1 MITIKFSF
9 VWILCALMVFGI
21 FTIIY
26 GIITQPSDCAG
37 FFLGGIVFILLADC
51 FCMFGSALYM
61 SHPTNGYE
69 LNPHGNTCAQFNYT
83 SSSFD
88 NYQPCIM
95 PTLQDNPY
103 EKQPLHPISWGLEFV
118 LGSFKAANGAVNFK
132 VT

>member
-1 MITIKFSF
+1 
-9 VWILCALMVFGI
+9 MVFGI

-51 FCMFGSALYM
+51 FCMFGSALYI

-69 LNPHGNTCAQFNYT
+69 LNPHSNTCAQFNYT

-88 NYQPCIM
+88 NYQPCIK
-95 PTLQDNPY
+95 PTPQDNPY
-103 EKQPLHPISWGLEFV
+103 EKQPLHPISWGWNLFWV
-118 LGSFKAANGAVNFK
+118 HLKQQTALLILR
-132 VT
+132 

>member
-1 MITIKFSF
+1 MITIEFSF
-9 VWILCALMVFGI
+9 AWILFAVMVFSI
-21 FTIIY
+21 FIIIY
-26 GIITQPSDCAG
+26 GIITQPSDWAG
-37 FFLGGIVFILLADC
+37 VILGGITLILLADGL
-51 FCMFGSALYM
+51 CMFGSAFYM

-69 LNPHGNTCAQFNYT
+69 LNPHSNTCAQFNYT

-88 NYQPCIM
+88 NYQPCIK
-95 PTLQDNPY
+95 PTPQDNPY

>member
-1 MITIKFSF
+1 
-9 VWILCALMVFGI
+9 MVFGI

-37 FFLGGIVFILLADC
+37 FFLGGIIFILLADC

-69 LNPHGNTCAQFNYT
+69 LNPYSNTCAQFNYT

-88 NYQPCIM
+88 NPQPCIM
-95 PTLQDNPY
+95 PTQQDNPY